1 MELQHSFT
9 VPVPASEAAGVLHD
23 VTRLA
28 PCMPGAVLDGFDGVE
43 FTGRMSVKVGAITM
57 SYRGKGR
64 FLDGDADTVALR
76 VEAAETKGAG
86 AVAADVVCRL
96 ADEGGATRVVV
107 DTRVDISGRAAQF
120 GRGVISEVGD
130 KVVAAFAANIQ
141 AALSAT
147 PEPAHPAPAAPAQPA
162 TSQPASGQAVPAQP
176 AFAPV
181 AAAPLDLG
189 SVAGPVLVKK
199 AAPFAVVL
207 GLLLAFLL
215 GRRTSGYRLTRD

>member
-9 VPVPASEAAGVLHD
+9 VPVPLAEAVDVLHD

-28 PCMPGAVLDGFDGVE
+28 PCMPGAVLEGFDGDE

-64 FLDGDADTVALR
+64 FTDTAGDPSSTVALR

-96 ADEGGATRVVV
+96 SDEAGVTRVVV

-141 AALSAT
+141 TALSGGAQPT
-147 PEPAHPAPAAPAQPA
+147 PAAPTAPTAASVAASVAAPAA
-162 TSQPASGQAVPAQP
+162 
-176 AFAPV
+176 AP
-181 AAAPLDLG
+181 PLDLG
-189 SVAGPVLVKK
+189 SVAGPVLARK

-215 GRRTSGYRLTRD
+215 GRRTSGYRLTRA

>member
-9 VPVPASEAAGVLHD
+9 VPVPLAEAVDVLHD

-28 PCMPGAVLDGFDGVE
+28 PCMPGAVLEGFDGGE

-57 SYRGKGR
+57 SYRGKGS
-64 FLDGDADTVALR
+64 FLDGAADTVALR

-86 AVAADVVCRL
+86 AVSADVVCRL
-96 ADEGGATRVVV
+96 SDEAGATRVVV

-141 AALSAT
+141 AALTDGGQGAQ
-147 PEPAHPAPAAPAQPA
+147 AAAAAPRAVAAPAGRAPA
-162 TSQPASGQAVPAQP
+162 TPL
-176 AFAPV
+176 
-181 AAAPLDLG
+181 AAAPPLDLG
-189 SVAGPVLVKK
+189 SVAGPVLARK

-207 GLLLAFLL
+207 GVLLAFLL
-215 GRRTSGYRLTRD
+215 GRRTAGYRLTRG